1 MNKINETNVVVSK
14 DDYKQ
19 DQQIAK
25 TAAKNKDELVLVDKN
40 KIDKMAKDKATSTS
54 SPTMTSTSPTTS
66 TIGMTENE
74 VVSDAVND
82 APNDA
87 VIQPKD
93 QETIK
98 YLSNVKH
105 HDTGELSKP
114 FSIGGK
120 NYQMIRGVKPNR
132 EIVLAVMSLDETD
145 EMGSRK
151 IHTVD
156 HFDKN
161 IASPMKRSL
170 EEKEQSSNNDN
181 EKFVDRLNLSDGNG
195 FNHFFVNKKTGDIT
209 NKFKSTKDMVK
220 SGVSLG
226 LDEDYMDAK
235 TLKRFRYGN
244 YFKNDI
250 NEVDGEDTQ
259 GTDVNKLK
267 ADVKKLSE
275 LISAKF
281 SRAIAKIDKPI
292 EQVEFLTQMAEM
304 IGVPFNKLTSLIN
317 NFKNVAKQQN
327 VVKMTPSTET
337 PQQQMAAESKVIKKD
352 ALLESLGVKQTIIKV
367 NKQ

>member
-40 KIDKMAKDKATSTS
+40 KIEKMAKDKATSTS

-66 TIGMTENE
+66 TIGMTENDA
-74 VVSDAVND
+74 VTDALSDAT
-82 APNDA
+82 NDA
-87 VIQPKD
+87 VIKPQDP
-93 QETIK
+93 ETIK

-105 HDTGELSKP
+105 KDSGEISKP
-114 FSIGGK
+114 FSIGGQ
-120 NYQMIRGVKPNR
+120 NYQMVRGVKPNR
-132 EIVLAVMSLDETD
+132 EIVLAVLSLDEMD
-145 EMGSRK
+145 EMGGNK
-151 IHTVD
+151 IHSVE
-156 HFDKN
+156 HFEKN
-161 IASPMKRSL
+161 IAMPMKQSL
-170 EEKEQSSNNDN
+170 EEEGQNN
-181 EKFVDRLNLSDGNG
+181 EKFIDHLNLSDGNG
-195 FNHFFVNKKTGDIT
+195 FNHFFVNKKTGGIM

-220 SGVSLG
+220 SGIQLG

-250 NEVDGEDTQ
+250 NEVETEDTE
-259 GTDVNKLK
+259 GTDINKLK

-292 EQVEFLTQMAEM
+292 EQVEFLTKMAEM
-304 IGVPFNKLTSLIN
+304 IGVPFNKLTYLIN
-317 NFKNVAKQQN
+317 NFKDVAKQQQQTEP
-327 VVKMTPSTET
+327 TP
-337 PQQQMAAESKVIKKD
+337 AINESKIIKKD

-367 NKQ
+367 NKK